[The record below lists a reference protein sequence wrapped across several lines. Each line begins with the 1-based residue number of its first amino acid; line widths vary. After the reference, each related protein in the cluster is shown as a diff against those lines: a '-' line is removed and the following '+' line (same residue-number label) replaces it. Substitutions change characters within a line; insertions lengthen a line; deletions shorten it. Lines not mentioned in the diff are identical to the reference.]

1 MGMKLFFLLFA
12 FLFSS
17 CVFSVD
23 AQMESKPCAQKVM
36 DMLQKRDKTGYEIA
50 TKVKNAG
57 EFAQWLD
64 CNEPPLYGVTTAV
77 HETSHELDN
86 ELSGFSEAEN
96 EFGVYR
102 FRYFLGGG
110 KILTVTD
117 KKLFYR
123 AEIGDELDDEDKSYM
138 YYETYLTGDSGNQD
152 ILLLLEELN
161 AYTHGL
167 NSAVQFEDM
176 LPANMTVTERDGPA
190 VFMYYLEMYLR
201 KARKDYPEQWKKIYT
216 DADYLNLMQAMW
228 ARAEKTLMAALKFPR
243 LGMKDKAA
251 LKKVYAE
258 KNIGEM
264 TQTFEKGGVNFSYDA
279 DVLNMSEGLK
289 QAVTP
294 VKSKTK
300 TPTKTKT
307 QETDTGAADTKT
319 KTSTSATT
327 TQGTT
332 IMFNGKK
339 MTLKEFEDFLKD
351 NPDIGNNPQVQEM
364 LKQLKGE
371 K

>member
-1 MGMKLFFLLFA
+1 
-12 FLFSS
+12 
-17 CVFSVD
+17 
-23 AQMESKPCAQKVM
+23 M
-36 DMLQKRDKTGYEIA
+36 DMLHRRDKTGYGIV

-102 FRYFLGGG
+102 FRYFLGGD

-123 AEIGDELDDEDKSYM
+123 SEIGGELDDEDKSYM

-167 NSAVQFEDM
+167 NTAVQFADM
-176 LPANMTVTERDGPA
+176 LPANMTVTERDGPS

-201 KARKDYPEQWKKIYT
+201 KARLDYPEQWKKIYT

-228 ARAEKTLMAALKFPR
+228 ARAEETLKAALKFPQ
-243 LGMKDKAA
+243 LGIKDKAA
-251 LKKVYAE
+251 LKKVYAG

-264 TQTFEKGGVNFSYDA
+264 TQTFEKGGMNFAYDVN
-279 DVLNMSEGLK
+279 VLNMAEGLK
-289 QAVTP
+289 QAAEP
-294 VKSKTK
+294 VKNKTK
-300 TPTKTKT
+300 TETETKKENEKTKT
-307 QETDTGAADTKT
+307 QGKDSVTADTKT
-319 KTSTSATT
+319 KTSTTTVPGAT
-327 TQGTT
+327 
-332 IMFNGKK
+332 IIFDGKK

-351 NPDIGNNPQVQEM
+351 NPDIGSDPQMQEM